1 MIKNKLRQ
9 QHLTLRQAMDQKD
22 VLKKSRKI
30 VSKIMQMA
38 EVQQADTI
46 FSYNAFRNEVIL
58 DPVMLNGWQV
68 ALPQV
73 INKEAMVFRIIDM
86 DTVFKKSSYG
96 VLEPVNGTVITPTSK
111 SVVLVPGSVFDLD
124 GHRIGYGGGY
134 YDRYLAKHP
143 ESLRIGVCYKD
154 QLEGELTASA
164 HDVTMQRIVTE

>member
-1 MIKNKLRQ
+1 MIKNKLRLK
-9 QHLTLRQAMDQKD
+9 HLTLRQSMDPKD

-30 VSKIMQMA
+30 VSKIMLMA

-58 DPVMLNGWQV
+58 DPVLLNGWHV

-86 DTVFKKSSYG
+86 NTVFEKSSYG

-111 SVVLVPGSVFDLD
+111 SVILVPGSVFDLD

-134 YDRYLAKHP
+134 YDRYLTKHP
-143 ESLRIGVCYKD
+143 EPLKIGVCYKH
-154 QLEGELTASA
+154 QLESKLTAYA
-164 HDVTMQRIVTE
+164 HDVSMQMIVTD